1 MKKALIVR
9 FLIVI
14 AIVMSVCVVSATALL
29 SSTEQ
34 NVRKSDMLTSLGL
47 IKEIYEDEQEH
58 DYELANRLSSLIG
71 NARVSFI
78 NSSGEVFVD
87 TYIDGEPGDDH
98 SDREE
103 VREALRSGSGVS
115 VRYSETLGKNQ
126 IYAAMKVKNGDVI
139 RISYNINSY
148 LDFASMFI
156 APMLIAAALGIVAGI
171 IAVSSVARQIM
182 KPIDSVSVAMGNMKA
197 IDGSDADSYEE
208 IPVHKYPELDEFV
221 TMFNFMR
228 KNIRE
233 NMKTLENEREKER
246 FILDS
251 LQDGVILYDNDL
263 SVISI
268 NRAGLKLLGGS
279 DEQHSVSVPE
289 LVRKPELISGAETA
303 VAEDKTVS
311 LEATV
316 DGRILMVQIF
326 PVSKSGIDAMHGGLM
341 VVRDITEKRMSEQL
355 KADFFANAGHELKTP
370 LTAISGFAE
379 LLENGL
385 VPKDKKDYYIGK
397 ILTESKRMST
407 IISDIL
413 EISSLENKTVIEEVA
428 ECRLSEICTAVKECL
443 EPAAQAKNVTINI
456 SGEGFSV
463 RAAYKHIY
471 ELVENI
477 VSNAVKYNKEGGKVD
492 ITLRNVGEI
501 GCIYVQDNGIGIPKD
516 SLGRVFERFYRVD
529 KGRSTKEG
537 STGLGLSIVKHIVN
551 CYGGT
556 VTLDSELGK
565 GTLVCVR
572 LPIARLEDEKKNK

>member
-47 IKEIYEDEQEH
+47 IREIYEDEPNH
-58 DYELANRLSSLIG
+58 DYDLANRLSSLIG
-71 NARVSFI
+71 DARVSFI
-78 NSSGEVFVD
+78 NKDGTVFVD
-87 TYIDGEPGDDH
+87 TYIDGEPDDNH
-98 SDREE
+98 SNREE
-103 VREALRSGSGVS
+103 IKQAELTGSGVA
-115 VRYSETLGKNQ
+115 VRYSKTLGKNQ
-126 IYAAMKVKNGDVI
+126 IYAAMKVKDDDII

-148 LDFASMFI
+148 MDFASMFI
-156 APMLIAAALGIVAGI
+156 APMLIAAAIGIVAGL

-182 KPIDSVSVAMGNMKA
+182 KPINSISEAMSSMKYVGDDKVTA
-197 IDGSDADSYEE
+197 ELEE
-208 IPVHKYPELDEFV
+208 IPAHKYPELDEFV

-228 KNIRE
+228 KSIQD

-246 FILDS
+246 FILES

-268 NRAGLKLLGGS
+268 NRAGLKLLGAS
-279 DEQHSVSVPE
+279 DDSRISTVPE
-289 LVRKPELISGAETA
+289 LARKPEIIGGAEKA
-303 VAEDKTVS
+303 ANEDKTVNVES
-311 LEATV
+311 TV
-316 DGRILMVQIF
+316 DGRILLVQIF

-341 VVRDITEKRMSEQL
+341 VIRDVTDKRMSEQL

-397 ILTESKRMST
+397 ILTEAKRMST

-413 EISSLENKTVIEEVA
+413 EISSLENKTTAEEITD
-428 ECRLSEICTAVKECL
+428 CKLSEICTAVKECL
-443 EPAAQAKNVTINI
+443 EPTAAAKNVTIDL
-456 SGEGFSV
+456 SGDGFTV

-477 VSNAVKYNKEGGKVD
+477 VSNAVKYNKDGGRVE
-492 ITLRNVGEI
+492 ITLHNVGEI
-501 GCIYVQDNGIGIPKD
+501 GCIYVKDNGIGIPKE
-516 SLGRVFERFYRVD
+516 SLSRVFERFYRVD

-556 VTLDSELGK
+556 VTIDSELGN

-572 LPIARLEDEKKNK
+572 LPIAKNITE

>member
-47 IKEIYEDEQEH
+47 IREIYEDEPNH
-58 DYELANRLSSLIG
+58 DYDLAYRLSSLIG

-78 NSSGEVFVD
+78 NKEGTVFVD
-87 TYIDGEPGDDH
+87 TYIDGEPDDNH
-98 SDREE
+98 NDREE
-103 VREALRSGSGVS
+103 IKQAELTGSGVA
-115 VRYSETLGKNQ
+115 VRYSKTLGKNQ
-126 IYAAMKVKNGDVI
+126 IYAAMKVKDDDII

-148 LDFASMFI
+148 MDFASMFI
-156 APMLIAAALGIVAGI
+156 APMLIAAAIGIIAGI

-182 KPIDSVSVAMGNMKA
+182 KPINSVSAAMGKMKYVGDDNA
-197 IDGSDADSYEE
+197 NAELEE
-208 IPVHKYPELDEFV
+208 IPSHKYPELDEFV

-228 KNIRE
+228 KSIQD

-268 NRAGLKLLGGS
+268 NRAGLKLLGAS
-279 DEQHSVSVPE
+279 ENSMVSSIPE
-289 LVRKPELISGAETA
+289 LARKPEIISGAEKA
-303 VAEDKTVS
+303 ANEDKTVTIDS
-311 LEATV
+311 TV
-316 DGRILMVQIF
+316 DGRILLVQVF

-341 VVRDITEKRMSEQL
+341 VIRDVTDKRMSEQL

-397 ILTESKRMST
+397 ILTEAKRMST

-413 EISSLENKTVIEEVA
+413 EISSLENKTAAEEVTD
-428 ECRLSEICTAVKECL
+428 CKLSEICTAVKECL
-443 EPAAQAKNVTINI
+443 EPAASAKNVTIEL
-456 SGEGFSV
+456 SGDGFTV

-477 VSNAVKYNKEGGKVD
+477 VSNAVKYNKDGGKVE
-492 ITLRNVGEI
+492 ITLHNVGQI
-501 GCIYVQDNGIGIPKD
+501 GCIYVRDNGIGIPKE
-516 SLGRVFERFYRVD
+516 SLNRVFERFYRVD

-556 VTLDSELGK
+556 VTIDSELGK

-572 LPIARLEDEKKNK
+572 LPIAKNIEE

>member
-47 IKEIYEDEQEH
+47 IRVIYEDETDH
-58 DYELANRLSSLIG
+58 DYDLANRLSSLVG

-78 NSSGEVFVD
+78 NKDGTVFVD
-87 TYIDGEPGDDH
+87 TYIDGEPDDNH
-98 SDREE
+98 STREE
-103 VREALRSGSGVS
+103 IKQAELTGSGVA
-115 VRYSETLGKNQ
+115 VRYSKTLGKNQ
-126 IYAAMKVKNGDVI
+126 IYAAMKVKDDDII
-139 RISYNINSY
+139 RISYNINRY
-148 LDFASMFI
+148 MDFASMFI
-156 APMLIAAALGIVAGI
+156 APMLIAAAIGIIAGL

-182 KPIDSVSVAMGNMKA
+182 KPINSISKAMSGMKYVGDEKISA
-197 IDGSDADSYEE
+197 ELEE
-208 IPVHKYPELDEFV
+208 IPSHKYPELDEFV

-228 KNIRE
+228 KSIQD
-233 NMKTLENEREKER
+233 NMKTLEDEREKER
-246 FILDS
+246 FILES

-268 NRAGLKLLGGS
+268 NRAGLKLLGAS
-279 DEQHSVSVPE
+279 DESGASTVPE
-289 LVRKPELISGAETA
+289 LARKPEIISGAEKA
-303 VAEDKTVS
+303 ANEDRTVTIES
-311 LEATV
+311 TV
-316 DGRILMVQIF
+316 DGRILLVQVF

-341 VVRDITEKRMSEQL
+341 VIRDVTDKRMSEQL

-397 ILTESKRMST
+397 ILTEAKRMST

-413 EISSLENKTVIEEVA
+413 EISSLENKTTAEEVTD
-428 ECRLSEICTAVKECL
+428 CKLSEICTAVKECL
-443 EPAAQAKNVTINI
+443 EPAASARNVTIEL
-456 SGEGFSV
+456 SGDSFTV

-477 VSNAVKYNKEGGKVD
+477 VSNAIKYNKDGGRVE
-492 ITLRNVGEI
+492 ITLHDMGET
-501 GCIYVQDNGIGIPKD
+501 GCIYVRDNGIGIPKE
-516 SLGRVFERFYRVD
+516 SLNRVFERFYRVD

-572 LPIARLEDEKKNK
+572 LPVAKNISE

>member
-47 IKEIYEDEQEH
+47 IREIYEDETDH
-58 DYELANRLSSLIG
+58 DYDLANRLSSLIG

-78 NSSGEVFVD
+78 NKEGTVFVD
-87 TYIDGEPGDDH
+87 TYIDGEPDDNH
-98 SDREE
+98 NNREE
-103 VREALRSGSGVS
+103 IKQAELTGSGVA
-115 VRYSETLGKNQ
+115 VRYSKTLGKNQ
-126 IYAAMKVKNGDVI
+126 IYAAMKVKDDDII

-148 LDFASMFI
+148 MDFASMFI
-156 APMLIAAALGIVAGI
+156 APMLIAAAIGIIAGL

-182 KPIDSVSVAMGNMKA
+182 KPINSISKAMSSMKYVGDDKVTA
-197 IDGSDADSYEE
+197 ELEE
-208 IPVHKYPELDEFV
+208 IPSHKYPELDEFV

-228 KNIRE
+228 KSIQD

-246 FILDS
+246 FILES

-268 NRAGLKLLGGS
+268 NRAGLKLLGASEESGALT
-279 DEQHSVSVPE
+279 VPE
-289 LVRKPELISGAETA
+289 LARKPEIISGAEKA
-303 VAEDKTVS
+303 ANEDRTVTVES
-311 LEATV
+311 TV
-316 DGRILMVQIF
+316 DGRILLVQVF

-341 VVRDITEKRMSEQL
+341 VIRDVTDKRMSEQL

-397 ILTESKRMST
+397 ILTEAKRMST

-413 EISSLENKTVIEEVA
+413 EISSLENKTTAEEVTD
-428 ECRLSEICTAVKECL
+428 CKLFEICSAVKECL
-443 EPAAQAKNVTINI
+443 EPAASARNVTIEL
-456 SGEGFSV
+456 SGDGFTV

-477 VSNAVKYNKEGGKVD
+477 VSNAIKYNKDGGRVE
-492 ITLRNVGEI
+492 ITLHDVGEI
-501 GCIYVQDNGIGIPKD
+501 GCIYVRDNGIGIPKE
-516 SLGRVFERFYRVD
+516 SLNRVFERFYRVD

-572 LPIARLEDEKKNK
+572 LPIAKNISE

>member
-47 IKEIYEDEQEH
+47 IREIYEDEPNH
-58 DYELANRLSSLIG
+58 DYDLANRLSSLIG
-71 NARVSFI
+71 DARVSFI
-78 NSSGEVFVD
+78 NKDGTVFVD
-87 TYIDGEPGDDH
+87 TYIDGEPDDNH
-98 SDREE
+98 NNREE
-103 VREALRSGSGVS
+103 IKQAELTGSGVA
-115 VRYSETLGKNQ
+115 VRYSKTLGKNQ
-126 IYAAMKVKNGDVI
+126 IYAAMKVKDDDII

-148 LDFASMFI
+148 MDFASMFI
-156 APMLIAAALGIVAGI
+156 APMLIAAAIGIVAGL

-182 KPIDSVSVAMGNMKA
+182 KPINSISEAMSSMKYVGDDKVTA
-197 IDGSDADSYEE
+197 ELEE
-208 IPVHKYPELDEFV
+208 IPAHKYPELDEFV

-228 KNIRE
+228 KSIQD

-246 FILDS
+246 FILES

-268 NRAGLKLLGGS
+268 NRAGLKLLGAS
-279 DEQHSVSVPE
+279 DDSRISTVPE
-289 LVRKPELISGAETA
+289 LARKPEIIGGAEKA
-303 VAEDKTVS
+303 ANEDKTVNVES
-311 LEATV
+311 TV
-316 DGRILMVQIF
+316 DGRILLVQIF

-341 VVRDITEKRMSEQL
+341 VIRDVTDKRMSEQL

-397 ILTESKRMST
+397 ILTEAKRMST

-413 EISSLENKTVIEEVA
+413 EISSLENKTTAEEITD
-428 ECRLSEICTAVKECL
+428 CKLFEICTAVKECL
-443 EPAAQAKNVTINI
+443 EPTAAAKNVTIDL
-456 SGEGFSV
+456 SGDGFTV
-463 RAAYKHIY
+463 HAAYKHIY

-477 VSNAVKYNKEGGKVD
+477 VSNAVKYNKDGGRVE
-492 ITLRNVGEI
+492 ITLHNVGEI
-501 GCIYVQDNGIGIPKD
+501 GCIYVKDNGIGIPKE
-516 SLGRVFERFYRVD
+516 SLSRVFERFYRVD

-556 VTLDSELGK
+556 VTIDSELGN

-572 LPIARLEDEKKNK
+572 LPIAKNITE

>member
-58 DYELANRLSSLIG
+58 DYELAGRLSSLIG

-87 TYIDGEPGDDH
+87 TYIDGEPDDDH

-126 IYAAMKVKNGDVI
+126 IYAAMKVNNGDVI
-139 RISYNINSY
+139 RISYNINGY

-156 APMLIAAALGIVAGI
+156 APMMIAAALGIVAGI

-182 KPIDSVSVAMGNMKA
+182 KPIDSVSAAMGNMKD
-197 IDGSDADSYEE
+197 IDGSYADSYEE

-251 LQDGVILYDNDL
+251 LQDGVILYYNDL
-263 SVISI
+263 SVVSI

-279 DEQHSVSVPE
+279 YEHLSVSVPE

-303 VAEDKTVS
+303 VAEDKIVS

-316 DGRILMVQIF
+316 EGRILMVQIF

-341 VVRDITEKRMSEQL
+341 VVSDITEKRMSEQL
-355 KADFFANAGHELKTP
+355 KSDFFANAGHELKTP

-397 ILTESKRMST
+397 ILTEAKRMST

-413 EISSLENKTVIEEVA
+413 EISSLENKTVIEEVT

-443 EPAAQAKNVTINI
+443 EPSAQAKNVTVNI

-477 VSNAVKYNKEGGKVD
+477 VSNAVKYNKDGGKVD

-516 SLGRVFERFYRVD
+516 SLSRVFERFYRVD

-572 LPIARLEDEKKNK
+572 LPIARLEDE

>member
-47 IKEIYEDEQEH
+47 IREIYEDEPNH
-58 DYELANRLSSLIG
+58 DYDLANRLSSLIG
-71 NARVSFI
+71 DARVSFI
-78 NSSGEVFVD
+78 NKDGTVFVD
-87 TYIDGEPGDDH
+87 TYIDGEPDDNH
-98 SDREE
+98 SNREE
-103 VREALRSGSGVS
+103 IKQAELTGSGVA
-115 VRYSETLGKNQ
+115 VRYSKTLGKNQ
-126 IYAAMKVKNGDVI
+126 IYAAMKVKDDDII

-148 LDFASMFI
+148 MDFASMFI
-156 APMLIAAALGIVAGI
+156 APMLIAAAIGIVAGL

-182 KPIDSVSVAMGNMKA
+182 KPINSISEAMSSMKYVGDDKVTA
-197 IDGSDADSYEE
+197 ELEE
-208 IPVHKYPELDEFV
+208 IPAHKYPELDEFV

-228 KNIRE
+228 KSIQD

-246 FILDS
+246 FILES

-268 NRAGLKLLGGS
+268 NRAGLKLLGAS
-279 DEQHSVSVPE
+279 DDSRISTVPE
-289 LVRKPELISGAETA
+289 LARKPEIIGGAEKA
-303 VAEDKTVS
+303 ANEDKTVNVES
-311 LEATV
+311 TV
-316 DGRILMVQIF
+316 DGRILLVQIF

-341 VVRDITEKRMSEQL
+341 VIRDVTDKRMSEQL

-397 ILTESKRMST
+397 ILTEAKRMST

-413 EISSLENKTVIEEVA
+413 EISSLENKTTAEEITD
-428 ECRLSEICTAVKECL
+428 CKLSEICTAVKECL
-443 EPAAQAKNVTINI
+443 EPTAAAKNVTIDL
-456 SGEGFSV
+456 SGDGFTV

-477 VSNAVKYNKEGGKVD
+477 VSNAVKYNKDGGRVE
-492 ITLRNVGEI
+492 ITLHNVGEI
-501 GCIYVQDNGIGIPKD
+501 GCIYVKDNGIGIPKE
-516 SLGRVFERFYRVD
+516 SLSRVFERFYRVD

-556 VTLDSELGK
+556 VTIDSELGK

-572 LPIARLEDEKKNK
+572 LPIAKNITE

>member
-47 IKEIYEDEQEH
+47 IREIYEDEPNH
-58 DYELANRLSSLIG
+58 DYDLANRLSSLIG

-78 NSSGEVFVD
+78 NKEGTVFVD
-87 TYIDGEPGDDH
+87 TYIDGEPDDDH
-98 SDREE
+98 SNREE
-103 VREALRSGSGVS
+103 IKQAELTGSGVA
-115 VRYSETLGKNQ
+115 VRYSKTLGKNQ
-126 IYAAMKVKNGDVI
+126 IYAAMKVKDDDII

-148 LDFASMFI
+148 MDFASMFI
-156 APMLIAAALGIVAGI
+156 APMLIAAAIGIVAGL

-182 KPIDSVSVAMGNMKA
+182 KPINSISEAMSSMKYVGDDKVTA
-197 IDGSDADSYEE
+197 ELEE
-208 IPVHKYPELDEFV
+208 IPAHKYPELDEFV
-221 TMFNFMR
+221 TMFNYMR
-228 KNIRE
+228 KSIQD

-246 FILDS
+246 FILES

-268 NRAGLKLLGGS
+268 NRAGLKLLGAS
-279 DEQHSVSVPE
+279 DDSRISTIPE
-289 LVRKPELISGAETA
+289 LARKPEIISGAEKA
-303 VAEDKTVS
+303 ANEDKTVTIDS
-311 LEATV
+311 TV
-316 DGRILMVQIF
+316 DGRILLVQVF

-341 VVRDITEKRMSEQL
+341 VIRDVTDKRMSEQL

-397 ILTESKRMST
+397 ILTEAKRMST

-413 EISSLENKTVIEEVA
+413 EISSLENKTTAEEVTD
-428 ECRLSEICTAVKECL
+428 CKLSEICTAVKECL
-443 EPAAQAKNVTINI
+443 EPSAAAKNVAIEI
-456 SGEGFSV
+456 SGDGFTV

-477 VSNAVKYNKEGGKVD
+477 VSNAIKYNKDGGKVE
-492 ITLRNVGEI
+492 ITLHDVGEI
-501 GCIYVQDNGIGIPKD
+501 GCIYVKDNGIGIPKE
-516 SLGRVFERFYRVD
+516 SLNRVFERFYRVD

-556 VTLDSELGK
+556 VTIDSELGK

-572 LPIARLEDEKKNK
+572 LPIAKEIEE

>member
-47 IKEIYEDEQEH
+47 IREIYEDEPNH
-58 DYELANRLSSLIG
+58 DYDLANRLSSLIG

-78 NSSGEVFVD
+78 NKEGTVFVD
-87 TYIDGEPGDDH
+87 TYIDGEPDDNH
-98 SDREE
+98 NNREE
-103 VREALRSGSGVS
+103 IKQAELTGSGVA
-115 VRYSETLGKNQ
+115 VRYSKTLGKNQ
-126 IYAAMKVKNGDVI
+126 IYAAMKVKDDDII

-148 LDFASMFI
+148 MDFASMFI
-156 APMLIAAALGIVAGI
+156 APMLIAAAIGIIAGL

-182 KPIDSVSVAMGNMKA
+182 KPINSISEAMSSMKYVGDDKVTA
-197 IDGSDADSYEE
+197 ELEE
-208 IPVHKYPELDEFV
+208 IPAHKYPELDEFV

-228 KNIRE
+228 KSIQD

-246 FILDS
+246 FILES
-251 LQDGVILYDNDL
+251 LQDGVILYGNDL

-268 NRAGLKLLGGS
+268 NRAGLKLLGAS
-279 DEQHSVSVPE
+279 ADSRISTIPE
-289 LVRKPELISGAETA
+289 LARKPEIISGAEKA
-303 VAEDKTVS
+303 ANEDKTVTIDS
-311 LEATV
+311 TV
-316 DGRILMVQIF
+316 DGRILLVQVF

-341 VVRDITEKRMSEQL
+341 VIRDVTDKRMSEQL

-397 ILTESKRMST
+397 ILTEAKRMST

-413 EISSLENKTVIEEVA
+413 EISSLENKTAAEEVTD
-428 ECRLSEICTAVKECL
+428 CKLLEICTAVKECL
-443 EPAAQAKNVTINI
+443 EPTAAAKNVTIDL
-456 SGEGFSV
+456 SGDGFTV

-477 VSNAVKYNKEGGKVD
+477 VSNAIKYNKDGGKVE
-492 ITLRNVGEI
+492 ITLHDVGEI
-501 GCIYVQDNGIGIPKD
+501 GCIYVKDNGIGIPKE
-516 SLGRVFERFYRVD
+516 SLSRVFERFYRVD

-556 VTLDSELGK
+556 VTIDSELGK

-572 LPIARLEDEKKNK
+572 LPIAKNITE

>member
-9 FLIVI
+9 FLIVM

-34 NVRKSDMLTSLGL
+34 NVRKSDMLTSLG
-47 IKEIYEDEQEH
+47 IIREIYEDETNH
-58 DYELANRLSSLIG
+58 DYDLANRLSSLIG

-78 NSSGEVFVD
+78 NKEGTVFVD
-87 TYIDGEPGDDH
+87 TYIDGEPDDNH
-98 SDREE
+98 NNREE
-103 VREALRSGSGVS
+103 IKQAEQTGSGVA
-115 VRYSETLGKNQ
+115 VRYSKTLGKNQ
-126 IYAAMKVKNGDVI
+126 IYAAMKVKDDDII

-156 APMLIAAALGIVAGI
+156 APMLIAAAIGIIAGL

-182 KPIDSVSVAMGNMKA
+182 KPINSISEAMSSMKYVGNDKVTA
-197 IDGSDADSYEE
+197 ELEE
-208 IPVHKYPELDEFV
+208 IPSHKYPELDEFV

-228 KNIRE
+228 KSIRD

-246 FILDS
+246 FILES

-268 NRAGLKLLGGS
+268 NRAGLKLLGAS
-279 DEQHSVSVPE
+279 EDSRISTIPE
-289 LVRKPELISGAETA
+289 LARKPEIISGAEKA
-303 VAEDKTVS
+303 ANEDKTVTIDS
-311 LEATV
+311 TV
-316 DGRILMVQIF
+316 DGRILLVQVF

-341 VVRDITEKRMSEQL
+341 VIRDVTDKRMSEQL

-397 ILTESKRMST
+397 ILTEAKRMST

-413 EISSLENKTVIEEVA
+413 EISSLENKTTAEEVTD
-428 ECRLSEICTAVKECL
+428 CKLSEICTAVKECL
-443 EPAAQAKNVTINI
+443 EPTAAAKNVTIEL
-456 SGEGFSV
+456 SGDGFTV

-477 VSNAVKYNKEGGKVD
+477 VSNAVKYNKDGGKVE
-492 ITLRNVGEI
+492 ITLHDVGEI
-501 GCIYVQDNGIGIPKD
+501 GCIYVKDNGIGIPKE
-516 SLGRVFERFYRVD
+516 SLNRVFERFYRVD

-556 VTLDSELGK
+556 VTIDSELGK

-572 LPIARLEDEKKNK
+572 LPIAKNIAE

>member
-9 FLIVI
+9 FLIVM

-47 IKEIYEDEQEH
+47 IREIYEDETNH
-58 DYELANRLSSLIG
+58 DYDLANRLSSLIG

-78 NSSGEVFVD
+78 NKEGTVFVD
-87 TYIDGEPGDDH
+87 TYIDGEPDDNH
-98 SDREE
+98 NNREE
-103 VREALRSGSGVS
+103 IKQAEQTGSGVA
-115 VRYSETLGKNQ
+115 VRYSKTLGKNQ
-126 IYAAMKVKNGDVI
+126 IYAAMKVKDDDII

-148 LDFASMFI
+148 MDFASMFI
-156 APMLIAAALGIVAGI
+156 APMLIAAAIGIIAGL

-182 KPIDSVSVAMGNMKA
+182 KPINSISEAMSSMKYVGNDKVTA
-197 IDGSDADSYEE
+197 QLEE
-208 IPVHKYPELDEFV
+208 IPSHKYPELDEFV

-228 KNIRE
+228 KSIQD

-246 FILDS
+246 FILES

-268 NRAGLKLLGGS
+268 NRAGLKLLGAS
-279 DEQHSVSVPE
+279 DDSRISTIPE
-289 LVRKPELISGAETA
+289 LARKPEIISGAEKA
-303 VAEDKTVS
+303 ANEDKTVTIDS
-311 LEATV
+311 TV
-316 DGRILMVQIF
+316 DGRILLVQVF

-341 VVRDITEKRMSEQL
+341 VIRDVTDKRMSEQL

-397 ILTESKRMST
+397 ILTEAKRMST

-413 EISSLENKTVIEEVA
+413 EISSLENKTTAEEVTD
-428 ECRLSEICTAVKECL
+428 CKLSEICTAVKECL
-443 EPAAQAKNVTINI
+443 EPTAAAKNVTIEL
-456 SGEGFSV
+456 SGDGFTV

-477 VSNAVKYNKEGGKVD
+477 VSNAVKYNKDGGKVE
-492 ITLRNVGEI
+492 ITLHDVGEI
-501 GCIYVQDNGIGIPKD
+501 GCIYVKDNGIGIPKE
-516 SLGRVFERFYRVD
+516 SLNRVFERFYRVD

-556 VTLDSELGK
+556 VTIDSELGK

-572 LPIARLEDEKKNK
+572 LPIAKNIAE

>member
-47 IKEIYEDEQEH
+47 IRVIYEDEADH
-58 DYELANRLSSLIG
+58 DYDLANRLSSLVG

-78 NSSGEVFVD
+78 NKDGTVFVD
-87 TYIDGEPGDDH
+87 TYIDGEPDDDH
-98 SDREE
+98 STREE
-103 VREALRSGSGVS
+103 IKQAELTGSGVA
-115 VRYSETLGKNQ
+115 VRYSKTLGKNQ
-126 IYAAMKVKNGDVI
+126 IYAAMKVKDDDII

-148 LDFASMFI
+148 MDFASMFI
-156 APMLIAAALGIVAGI
+156 APMLIAAAIGIIAGL

-182 KPIDSVSVAMGNMKA
+182 KPINSISKAMSGMKYVGDEKISA
-197 IDGSDADSYEE
+197 ELDE
-208 IPVHKYPELDEFV
+208 IPSHKYPELDEFV

-228 KNIRE
+228 KSIQD

-246 FILDS
+246 FILES

-268 NRAGLKLLGGS
+268 NRAGLKLLGAS
-279 DEQHSVSVPE
+279 DESGASTVPE
-289 LVRKPELISGAETA
+289 LARKPEIISGAEKA
-303 VAEDKTVS
+303 ANEDRTVTIES
-311 LEATV
+311 TV
-316 DGRILMVQIF
+316 DGRILLVQVF

-341 VVRDITEKRMSEQL
+341 VIRDVTDKRMSEQL

-397 ILTESKRMST
+397 ILTEAKRMST

-413 EISSLENKTVIEEVA
+413 EISSLENKTTAEEVTD
-428 ECRLSEICTAVKECL
+428 CKLSEICSAVKECL
-443 EPAAQAKNVTINI
+443 EPAASARNVTIEL
-456 SGEGFSV
+456 SGDGFTV

-477 VSNAVKYNKEGGKVD
+477 VSNAIKYNKDGGRVE
-492 ITLRNVGEI
+492 ITLHDVGEI
-501 GCIYVQDNGIGIPKD
+501 GCIYVRDNGIGIPKE
-516 SLGRVFERFYRVD
+516 SLNRVFERFYRVD

-572 LPIARLEDEKKNK
+572 LPIVKDIME

>member
-47 IKEIYEDEQEH
+47 IREIYEDEPNH
-58 DYELANRLSSLIG
+58 DYDLANRLSSLIG

-78 NSSGEVFVD
+78 NKEGTVFVD
-87 TYIDGEPGDDH
+87 TYIDGEPDDNH
-98 SDREE
+98 NNREE
-103 VREALRSGSGVS
+103 IKQAELTGSGVA
-115 VRYSETLGKNQ
+115 VRYSKTLGKNQ
-126 IYAAMKVKNGDVI
+126 IYAAMKVKDDDII

-148 LDFASMFI
+148 MDFASMFI
-156 APMLIAAALGIVAGI
+156 APMLIAAAIGIITGL

-182 KPIDSVSVAMGNMKA
+182 KPINSISEAMSSMKYVGDDKVTA
-197 IDGSDADSYEE
+197 ELEE
-208 IPVHKYPELDEFV
+208 IPTHKYPELDEFV

-228 KNIRE
+228 KSIQD

-246 FILDS
+246 FILES
-251 LQDGVILYDNDL
+251 LQDGVILYGNDL

-268 NRAGLKLLGGS
+268 NRAGLKLLGAS
-279 DEQHSVSVPE
+279 ADSRISTIPE
-289 LVRKPELISGAETA
+289 LARKPEIISGAEKA
-303 VAEDKTVS
+303 ANEDKTVTIDS
-311 LEATV
+311 TV
-316 DGRILMVQIF
+316 DGRILLVQVF

-341 VVRDITEKRMSEQL
+341 VIRDVTDKRMSEQL

-397 ILTESKRMST
+397 ILTEAKRMST

-413 EISSLENKTVIEEVA
+413 EISSLENKTAAEEVTD
-428 ECRLSEICTAVKECL
+428 CKLLEICTALKECL
-443 EPAAQAKNVTINI
+443 EPTAAAKNVTIDL
-456 SGEGFSV
+456 SGDGFTV

-477 VSNAVKYNKEGGKVD
+477 VSNAIKYNKDGGKVE
-492 ITLRNVGEI
+492 ITLHDVGEI
-501 GCIYVQDNGIGIPKD
+501 GCIYVKDNGIGIPKE
-516 SLGRVFERFYRVD
+516 SLSRVFERFYRVD

-556 VTLDSELGK
+556 VTIDSELGK

-572 LPIARLEDEKKNK
+572 LPIAKNIAE

>member
-9 FLIVI
+9 FLIVM

-47 IKEIYEDEQEH
+47 IREIYEDEPNH
-58 DYELANRLSSLIG
+58 DYDLANRLSSLIG

-78 NSSGEVFVD
+78 NKEGTVFVD
-87 TYIDGEPGDDH
+87 TYIDGEPDDNH
-98 SDREE
+98 NNREE
-103 VREALRSGSGVS
+103 IKQAEQTGSGVA
-115 VRYSETLGKNQ
+115 VRYSKTLGKNQ
-126 IYAAMKVKNGDVI
+126 IYAAMKVKDDDII

-156 APMLIAAALGIVAGI
+156 APMLIAAAIGIIAGL

-182 KPIDSVSVAMGNMKA
+182 KPINSISEAMSSMKYVGNDKVTA
-197 IDGSDADSYEE
+197 ELEE
-208 IPVHKYPELDEFV
+208 IPSHKYPELDEFV

-228 KNIRE
+228 KSIQD

-246 FILDS
+246 FILES

-268 NRAGLKLLGGS
+268 NRAGLKLLGAS
-279 DEQHSVSVPE
+279 EDSRISTIPE
-289 LVRKPELISGAETA
+289 LARKPEIISGAEKA
-303 VAEDKTVS
+303 ANEDKTVTIDS
-311 LEATV
+311 TV
-316 DGRILMVQIF
+316 DGRILLVQVF

-341 VVRDITEKRMSEQL
+341 VIRDVTDKRMSEQL

-397 ILTESKRMST
+397 ILTEAKRMST

-413 EISSLENKTVIEEVA
+413 EISSLENKTTAEEVTD
-428 ECRLSEICTAVKECL
+428 CKLSEICTAVKECL
-443 EPAAQAKNVTINI
+443 EPTAAAKSVTIEL
-456 SGEGFSV
+456 SGDGFTV

-477 VSNAVKYNKEGGKVD
+477 VSNAVKYNKEGGKVE
-492 ITLRNVGEI
+492 ITLHDVGEI
-501 GCIYVQDNGIGIPKD
+501 GCIYVKDNGIGIPKE
-516 SLGRVFERFYRVD
+516 SLNRVFERFYRVD

-556 VTLDSELGK
+556 VTIDSELGK

-572 LPIARLEDEKKNK
+572 LPIVKGIEE

>member
-47 IKEIYEDEQEH
+47 IRVIYEDEADH
-58 DYELANRLSSLIG
+58 DYDLANRLSSLVG

-78 NSSGEVFVD
+78 NKDGTVFVD
-87 TYIDGEPGDDH
+87 TYIDGEPDDNH
-98 SDREE
+98 STREE
-103 VREALRSGSGVS
+103 IKQAELTGSGVA
-115 VRYSETLGKNQ
+115 VRYSKTLGKNQ
-126 IYAAMKVKNGDVI
+126 IYAAMKVKDDDII

-148 LDFASMFI
+148 MDFASMFI
-156 APMLIAAALGIVAGI
+156 APMLIAAAIGIIAGL

-182 KPIDSVSVAMGNMKA
+182 KPINSISKAMSGMKYVGDEKISA
-197 IDGSDADSYEE
+197 ELEE
-208 IPVHKYPELDEFV
+208 IPSHKYPELDEFV

-228 KNIRE
+228 KSIQD
-233 NMKTLENEREKER
+233 NMKTLEDEREKER
-246 FILDS
+246 FILES

-268 NRAGLKLLGGS
+268 NRAGLKLLGAS
-279 DEQHSVSVPE
+279 DESGASTVPE
-289 LVRKPELISGAETA
+289 LARKPEIISGAEKA
-303 VAEDKTVS
+303 ANEDRTVTIES
-311 LEATV
+311 TV
-316 DGRILMVQIF
+316 DGRILLVQVF

-341 VVRDITEKRMSEQL
+341 VIRDVTDKRMSEQL

-397 ILTESKRMST
+397 ILTEAKRMST

-413 EISSLENKTVIEEVA
+413 EIS
-428 ECRLSEICTAVKECL
+428 TAVKECL
-443 EPAAQAKNVTINI
+443 EPAASARNVTIEL
-456 SGEGFSV
+456 SGDSFTV

-477 VSNAVKYNKEGGKVD
+477 VSNAIKYNKDGGRVE
-492 ITLRNVGEI
+492 ITLHDVGEI
-501 GCIYVQDNGIGIPKD
+501 GCIYVRDNGIGIPKE
-516 SLGRVFERFYRVD
+516 SLNRVFERFYRVD

-572 LPIARLEDEKKNK
+572 LPVAKNISE

>member
-47 IKEIYEDEQEH
+47 IREIYEDEPNH
-58 DYELANRLSSLIG
+58 DYDLAYRLSSLIG

-78 NSSGEVFVD
+78 NKDGTVFVD
-87 TYIDGEPGDDH
+87 TYIDGEPDDNH
-98 SDREE
+98 NDREE
-103 VREALRSGSGVS
+103 IRQAELTGSGVS
-115 VRYSETLGKNQ
+115 VRYSRTLGKNQ
-126 IYAAMKVKNGDVI
+126 IYAAMKVKDDDII

-148 LDFASMFI
+148 MDFASMFI
-156 APMLIAAALGIVAGI
+156 APMLIAAAIGIVAGL

-182 KPIDSVSVAMGNMKA
+182 KPINSISAAMGKMKYV
-197 IDGSDADSYEE
+197 GNDSAASELEE
-208 IPVHKYPELDEFV
+208 IPSHKYPELDEFV

-228 KNIRE
+228 KSIQD

-268 NRAGLKLLGGS
+268 NRAGLKLLGAPEGGMIS
-279 DEQHSVSVPE
+279 TIPE
-289 LVRKPELISGAETA
+289 LARKPEIISGAEKA
-303 VAEDKTVS
+303 ANEDKTVTIDS
-311 LEATV
+311 TV
-316 DGRILMVQIF
+316 DGRILLVQVF

-341 VVRDITEKRMSEQL
+341 VIRDVTDKRMSEQL

-397 ILTESKRMST
+397 ILTEAKRMST

-413 EISSLENKTVIEEVA
+413 EISSLENKTTAEEVTD
-428 ECRLSEICTAVKECL
+428 CKLSEICTAVKECL
-443 EPAAQAKNVTINI
+443 EPAASAKNVTIDL
-456 SGEGFSV
+456 SGDGFTV

-477 VSNAVKYNKEGGKVD
+477 VSNAVKYNKDGGRVE
-492 ITLRNVGEI
+492 ITLHNVGQI
-501 GCIYVQDNGIGIPKD
+501 GCIYVKDNGIGIPKE
-516 SLGRVFERFYRVD
+516 SLSRVFERFYRVD

-556 VTLDSELGK
+556 VTIDSELDK

-572 LPIARLEDEKKNK
+572 LPIAKNMEE

>member
-47 IKEIYEDEQEH
+47 IREIYEDETDH
-58 DYELANRLSSLIG
+58 DYDLANRLSSLIG

-78 NSSGEVFVD
+78 NKEGTVFVD
-87 TYIDGEPGDDH
+87 TYIDGEPDDNH
-98 SDREE
+98 NNREE
-103 VREALRSGSGVS
+103 IKQAELTGSGVA
-115 VRYSETLGKNQ
+115 VRYSKTLGKNQ
-126 IYAAMKVKNGDVI
+126 IYAAMKVKDDDII

-148 LDFASMFI
+148 MDFASMFI
-156 APMLIAAALGIVAGI
+156 APMLIAAAIGIIAGL

-182 KPIDSVSVAMGNMKA
+182 KPINSISKAMSSMKYVGDDKVTA
-197 IDGSDADSYEE
+197 ELEE
-208 IPVHKYPELDEFV
+208 IPSHKYPELDEFV

-228 KNIRE
+228 KSIQD

-246 FILDS
+246 FILES

-268 NRAGLKLLGGS
+268 NRAGLKLLGASEESGALT
-279 DEQHSVSVPE
+279 VPE
-289 LVRKPELISGAETA
+289 LARKPEIISGAEKA
-303 VAEDKTVS
+303 ANEDRTVTVES
-311 LEATV
+311 TV
-316 DGRILMVQIF
+316 DGRILLVQVF

-341 VVRDITEKRMSEQL
+341 VIRDVTDKRMSEQL

-397 ILTESKRMST
+397 ILTEAKRMST

-413 EISSLENKTVIEEVA
+413 EISSLENKTTAEEVTD
-428 ECRLSEICTAVKECL
+428 CKLFEICSAVKECL
-443 EPAAQAKNVTINI
+443 EPAASARNVTIEL
-456 SGEGFSV
+456 SGDGFTV

-477 VSNAVKYNKEGGKVD
+477 VSNAIKYNKDGGRVE
-492 ITLRNVGEI
+492 ITLHDVGEI
-501 GCIYVQDNGIGIPKD
+501 GCIYVRDNGIGIPKE
-516 SLGRVFERFYRVD
+516 SLNRVFERFYRVD

-556 VTLDSELGK
+556 VTLDSELGN

-572 LPIARLEDEKKNK
+572 LPIAKNISE

>member
-47 IKEIYEDEQEH
+47 IREIYEDEPNH
-58 DYELANRLSSLIG
+58 DYDLANRLSSLIG

-78 NSSGEVFVD
+78 NKEGTVFVD
-87 TYIDGEPGDDH
+87 TYIDGEPDDNH
-98 SDREE
+98 NNREE
-103 VREALRSGSGVS
+103 IKQAELTGSGVA
-115 VRYSETLGKNQ
+115 VRYSKTLGKNQ
-126 IYAAMKVKNGDVI
+126 IYAAMKVKDDDII

-148 LDFASMFI
+148 MDFASMFI
-156 APMLIAAALGIVAGI
+156 APMLIAAAIGIITGL

-182 KPIDSVSVAMGNMKA
+182 KPINSISEAMSSMKYVGDDKVTA
-197 IDGSDADSYEE
+197 ELEE
-208 IPVHKYPELDEFV
+208 IPAHKYPELDEFV

-228 KNIRE
+228 KSIQD

-246 FILDS
+246 FILES
-251 LQDGVILYDNDL
+251 LQDGVILYGNDL

-268 NRAGLKLLGGS
+268 NRAGLKLLGAS
-279 DEQHSVSVPE
+279 ADSRISTIPE
-289 LVRKPELISGAETA
+289 LARKPEIISGAEKA
-303 VAEDKTVS
+303 ANEDKAVTIDS
-311 LEATV
+311 TV
-316 DGRILMVQIF
+316 DGRILLVQVF

-341 VVRDITEKRMSEQL
+341 VIRDVTDKRMSEQL

-397 ILTESKRMST
+397 ILTEAKRMST

-413 EISSLENKTVIEEVA
+413 EISSLENKTAAEEVTD
-428 ECRLSEICTAVKECL
+428 CKLLEICTAVKECL
-443 EPAAQAKNVTINI
+443 EPTAAAKNVTIDL
-456 SGEGFSV
+456 SGDGFTV

-477 VSNAVKYNKEGGKVD
+477 VSNAIKYNKDGGKVE
-492 ITLRNVGEI
+492 ITLHDVGEI
-501 GCIYVQDNGIGIPKD
+501 GCIYVKDNGIGIPKE
-516 SLGRVFERFYRVD
+516 SLSRVFERFYRVD

-556 VTLDSELGK
+556 VTIDSELGK

-572 LPIARLEDEKKNK
+572 LPIAKNITE

>member
-208 IPVHKYPELDEFV
+208 IPVHKSPELDEFV

-311 LEATV
+311 LEASV

-413 EISSLENKTVIEEVA
+413 EISSLENKTVIEEVT

-572 LPIARLEDEKKNK
+572 LPIARLEDE

>member
-47 IKEIYEDEQEH
+47 IREIYEDEPNH
-58 DYELANRLSSLIG
+58 DYDLANRLSSLIG
-71 NARVSFI
+71 DARVSFI
-78 NSSGEVFVD
+78 NKDGTVFVD
-87 TYIDGEPGDDH
+87 TYIDGEPDDNH
-98 SDREE
+98 SNREE
-103 VREALRSGSGVS
+103 IKQAELTGSGVA
-115 VRYSETLGKNQ
+115 VRYSKTLGKNQ
-126 IYAAMKVKNGDVI
+126 IYAAMKVKDDDII

-148 LDFASMFI
+148 MDFASMFI
-156 APMLIAAALGIVAGI
+156 APMLIAAAIGIVAGL

-182 KPIDSVSVAMGNMKA
+182 KPINSISEAMSSMKYVGDDKVTA
-197 IDGSDADSYEE
+197 ELEE
-208 IPVHKYPELDEFV
+208 IPAHKYPELDEFV

-228 KNIRE
+228 KSIQD

-246 FILDS
+246 FILES

-268 NRAGLKLLGGS
+268 NRAGLKLLGAS
-279 DEQHSVSVPE
+279 DDSRISTVPE
-289 LVRKPELISGAETA
+289 LARKPEIIGGAEKA
-303 VAEDKTVS
+303 ANEDKTVNVES
-311 LEATV
+311 TV
-316 DGRILMVQIF
+316 DGRILLVQIF

-341 VVRDITEKRMSEQL
+341 VIRDVTDKRMSEQL

-397 ILTESKRMST
+397 ILTEAKRMST

-413 EISSLENKTVIEEVA
+413 EISSLENKTTAEEITD
-428 ECRLSEICTAVKECL
+428 CKLSEICTAVKECL
-443 EPAAQAKNVTINI
+443 EPTAAAKNVTIDL
-456 SGEGFSV
+456 SGDGFTV
-463 RAAYKHIY
+463 HAAYKHIY

-477 VSNAVKYNKEGGKVD
+477 VSNAVKYNKDGGRVE
-492 ITLRNVGEI
+492 ITLHNVGEI
-501 GCIYVQDNGIGIPKD
+501 GCIYVKDNGIGIPKE
-516 SLGRVFERFYRVD
+516 SLSRVFERFYRVD

-556 VTLDSELGK
+556 VTIDSELGN

-572 LPIARLEDEKKNK
+572 LPIAKNITE

>member
-126 IYAAMKVKNGDVI
+126 IYAAMKVKNGDII

-156 APMLIAAALGIVAGI
+156 APMLIAAALGIAAGI

-182 KPIDSVSVAMGNMKA
+182 KPIDSVSDAMGNMKA

-279 DEQHSVSVPE
+279 EEHHSVSVPE

-311 LEATV
+311 LEASV

-413 EISSLENKTVIEEVA
+413 EISSLENKTVIEEVT

-572 LPIARLEDEKKNK
+572 LPIARLEDE

>member
-9 FLIVI
+9 FLIVM

-47 IKEIYEDEQEH
+47 IREIYEDEPNH
-58 DYELANRLSSLIG
+58 DYDLANRLSSLIG

-78 NSSGEVFVD
+78 NKEGTVFVD
-87 TYIDGEPGDDH
+87 TYIDGEPDDNH
-98 SDREE
+98 NNREE
-103 VREALRSGSGVS
+103 IKQAEQTGSGVA
-115 VRYSETLGKNQ
+115 VRYSKTLGKNQ
-126 IYAAMKVKNGDVI
+126 IYAAMKVKDDDII

-156 APMLIAAALGIVAGI
+156 APMLIAAAIGIIAGL

-182 KPIDSVSVAMGNMKA
+182 KPINSISEAMSSMKYVGNDKVTA
-197 IDGSDADSYEE
+197 ELEE
-208 IPVHKYPELDEFV
+208 IPSHKYPELDEFV

-228 KNIRE
+228 KSIQD

-246 FILDS
+246 FILES

-268 NRAGLKLLGGS
+268 NRAGLKLLGAS
-279 DEQHSVSVPE
+279 EDSRISTIPE
-289 LVRKPELISGAETA
+289 LARKPEIISGAEKA
-303 VAEDKTVS
+303 ANEDKTVTIDS
-311 LEATV
+311 TV
-316 DGRILMVQIF
+316 DGRILLVQVF

-341 VVRDITEKRMSEQL
+341 VIRDVTDKRMSEQL

-397 ILTESKRMST
+397 ILTEAKRMST

-413 EISSLENKTVIEEVA
+413 EISSLENKTTAEEVTD
-428 ECRLSEICTAVKECL
+428 CKLSEICMAVKECL
-443 EPAAQAKNVTINI
+443 EPTAAAKNVTIEL
-456 SGEGFSV
+456 SGDGFTV

-477 VSNAVKYNKEGGKVD
+477 VSNAVKYNKDGGKVE
-492 ITLRNVGEI
+492 ITLHDVGEI
-501 GCIYVQDNGIGIPKD
+501 GCIYVKDNGIGIPKE
-516 SLGRVFERFYRVD
+516 SLNRVFERFYRVD

-556 VTLDSELGK
+556 VTIDSELGK

-572 LPIARLEDEKKNK
+572 LPIAKGIEE

>member
-9 FLIVI
+9 FLIVM

-47 IKEIYEDEQEH
+47 IREIYEDETNH
-58 DYELANRLSSLIG
+58 DYDLANRLSSLIG

-78 NSSGEVFVD
+78 NKEGTVFVD
-87 TYIDGEPGDDH
+87 TYIDGEPDDNH
-98 SDREE
+98 NNREE
-103 VREALRSGSGVS
+103 IKQAEQTGSGVA
-115 VRYSETLGKNQ
+115 VRYSKTLGKNQ
-126 IYAAMKVKNGDVI
+126 IYAAMKVKDDDII

-156 APMLIAAALGIVAGI
+156 APMLIAAAIGIIAGL

-182 KPIDSVSVAMGNMKA
+182 KPINSISEAMSSMKYVGNDKVTA
-197 IDGSDADSYEE
+197 ELEE
-208 IPVHKYPELDEFV
+208 IPSHKYPELDEFV

-228 KNIRE
+228 KSIRD

-246 FILDS
+246 FILES

-268 NRAGLKLLGGS
+268 NRAGLKLLGAS
-279 DEQHSVSVPE
+279 EDSRISTIPE
-289 LVRKPELISGAETA
+289 LARKPEIISGAEKA
-303 VAEDKTVS
+303 ANEDKTVTIDS
-311 LEATV
+311 TV
-316 DGRILMVQIF
+316 DGRILLVQVF

-341 VVRDITEKRMSEQL
+341 VIRDVTDKRMSEQL

-397 ILTESKRMST
+397 ILTEAKRMST

-413 EISSLENKTVIEEVA
+413 EISSLENKTTAEEVTD
-428 ECRLSEICTAVKECL
+428 CKLSEICTAVKECL
-443 EPAAQAKNVTINI
+443 EPTATAKNVTIEL
-456 SGEGFSV
+456 SGDGFTV

-477 VSNAVKYNKEGGKVD
+477 VSNAVKYNKDGGKVE
-492 ITLRNVGEI
+492 ITLHDVGEI
-501 GCIYVQDNGIGIPKD
+501 GCIYVKDNGIGIPKE
-516 SLGRVFERFYRVD
+516 SLNRVFERFYRVD

-556 VTLDSELGK
+556 VTIDSELGK

-572 LPIARLEDEKKNK
+572 LPIAKNIAE

>member
-9 FLIVI
+9 FLIVM

-47 IKEIYEDEQEH
+47 IREIYEDETNH
-58 DYELANRLSSLIG
+58 DYDLANRLSSLIG

-78 NSSGEVFVD
+78 NKEGTVFVD
-87 TYIDGEPGDDH
+87 TYIDGEPDDNH
-98 SDREE
+98 NNREE
-103 VREALRSGSGVS
+103 IKQAEQTGSGVA
-115 VRYSETLGKNQ
+115 VRYSKTLGKNQ
-126 IYAAMKVKNGDVI
+126 IYAAMKVKDDDII

-156 APMLIAAALGIVAGI
+156 APMLIAAAIGIIAGL

-182 KPIDSVSVAMGNMKA
+182 KPINSISEAMSSMKYVGNDKVTA
-197 IDGSDADSYEE
+197 ELEE
-208 IPVHKYPELDEFV
+208 IPSHKYPELDEFV

-228 KNIRE
+228 KSIRD

-246 FILDS
+246 FILES

-268 NRAGLKLLGGS
+268 NRAGLKLLGAS
-279 DEQHSVSVPE
+279 EDSRISTIPE
-289 LVRKPELISGAETA
+289 LARKPEIISGAEKA
-303 VAEDKTVS
+303 ANEDKTVTIDS
-311 LEATV
+311 TV
-316 DGRILMVQIF
+316 DGRILLVQVF

-341 VVRDITEKRMSEQL
+341 VIRDVTDKRMSEQL

-397 ILTESKRMST
+397 ILTEAKRMST

-413 EISSLENKTVIEEVA
+413 EISSLENKTTAEEA
-428 ECRLSEICTAVKECL
+428 TDCKLSEICTAVKECL
-443 EPAAQAKNVTINI
+443 EPTAAAKNVTIEL
-456 SGEGFSV
+456 SGDGFTV

-477 VSNAVKYNKEGGKVD
+477 VSNAVKYNKDGGKVE
-492 ITLRNVGEI
+492 ITLHDVGEI
-501 GCIYVQDNGIGIPKD
+501 GCIYVKDNGIGIPKE
-516 SLGRVFERFYRVD
+516 SLNRVFERFYRVD

-556 VTLDSELGK
+556 VTIDSELGK

-572 LPIARLEDEKKNK
+572 LPIAKNIAE

>member
-47 IKEIYEDEQEH
+47 IRVIYEDETDH
-58 DYELANRLSSLIG
+58 DYDLANRLSSLVG

-78 NSSGEVFVD
+78 NKDGTVFVD
-87 TYIDGEPGDDH
+87 TYIDGEPDDNH
-98 SDREE
+98 STREE
-103 VREALRSGSGVS
+103 IKQAELTGSGVA
-115 VRYSETLGKNQ
+115 VRYSKTLGKNQ
-126 IYAAMKVKNGDVI
+126 IYAAMKVKDDDII

-148 LDFASMFI
+148 MDFASMFI
-156 APMLIAAALGIVAGI
+156 APMLIAAAIGIIAGL

-182 KPIDSVSVAMGNMKA
+182 KPINSISKAMSGMKYVGDEKISA
-197 IDGSDADSYEE
+197 ELEE
-208 IPVHKYPELDEFV
+208 IPSHKYPEL
-221 TMFNFMR
+221 
-228 KNIRE
+228 
-233 NMKTLENEREKER
+233 EKER
-246 FILDS
+246 FILES

-268 NRAGLKLLGGS
+268 NRAGLKLLGASEESGAS
-279 DEQHSVSVPE
+279 TVPE
-289 LVRKPELISGAETA
+289 LARKPEMISGAEKA
-303 VAEDKTVS
+303 ANEDRTVTIES
-311 LEATV
+311 TV
-316 DGRILMVQIF
+316 DGRILLVQVF

-341 VVRDITEKRMSEQL
+341 VIRDVTDKRMSEQL

-397 ILTESKRMST
+397 ILTEAKRMST

-413 EISSLENKTVIEEVA
+413 EISSLENKTTAEEVTD
-428 ECRLSEICTAVKECL
+428 CKLSEICTAVKECL
-443 EPAAQAKNVTINI
+443 EPAACAKNVTIEL
-456 SGEGFSV
+456 SGDSFTV

-477 VSNAVKYNKEGGKVD
+477 VSNAIKYNKDGGRVE
-492 ITLRNVGEI
+492 ITLHDVGEI
-501 GCIYVQDNGIGIPKD
+501 GCIYVRDNGIGIPKE
-516 SLGRVFERFYRVD
+516 SLNRVFERFYRVD

-572 LPIARLEDEKKNK
+572 LPIVKNIME

>member
-47 IKEIYEDEQEH
+47 IREIYEDEPNH
-58 DYELANRLSSLIG
+58 DYDLANRLSSLIG

-78 NSSGEVFVD
+78 NKEGTVFVD
-87 TYIDGEPGDDH
+87 TYIDGEPDDNH
-98 SDREE
+98 NNREE
-103 VREALRSGSGVS
+103 IKQAELTGSGVA
-115 VRYSETLGKNQ
+115 VRYSKTLGKNQ
-126 IYAAMKVKNGDVI
+126 IYAAMKVKDDDII

-148 LDFASMFI
+148 MDFASMFI
-156 APMLIAAALGIVAGI
+156 APMLIAAAIGIITGL

-182 KPIDSVSVAMGNMKA
+182 KPINSISEAMSSMKYVGDDKVTA
-197 IDGSDADSYEE
+197 ELEE
-208 IPVHKYPELDEFV
+208 IPAHKYPELDEFV

-228 KNIRE
+228 KSIQD

-246 FILDS
+246 FILES
-251 LQDGVILYDNDL
+251 LQDGVILYGNDL

-268 NRAGLKLLGGS
+268 NRAGLKLLGAS
-279 DEQHSVSVPE
+279 ADSRISTIPE
-289 LVRKPELISGAETA
+289 LARKPEIISGAEKA
-303 VAEDKTVS
+303 ANEDKTVTIDS
-311 LEATV
+311 TV
-316 DGRILMVQIF
+316 DGRILLVQVF

-341 VVRDITEKRMSEQL
+341 VIRDVTDKRMSEQL

-397 ILTESKRMST
+397 ILTEAKRMST

-413 EISSLENKTVIEEVA
+413 EISSLENKTAAEEVTD
-428 ECRLSEICTAVKECL
+428 CKLLEICTAVKECL
-443 EPAAQAKNVTINI
+443 EPTAAAKNVTIDL
-456 SGEGFSV
+456 SGDGFTV
-463 RAAYKHIY
+463 CAAYKHIY

-477 VSNAVKYNKEGGKVD
+477 VSNAIKYNKDGGKVE
-492 ITLRNVGEI
+492 ITLHDVGEI
-501 GCIYVQDNGIGIPKD
+501 GCIYVKDNGIGIPKE
-516 SLGRVFERFYRVD
+516 SLSRVFERFYRVD

-556 VTLDSELGK
+556 VTIDSELGK

-572 LPIARLEDEKKNK
+572 LPIAKNIAE

>member
-47 IKEIYEDEQEH
+47 IREIYEDEPNH
-58 DYELANRLSSLIG
+58 DYDLANRLSSLIG

-78 NSSGEVFVD
+78 NKEGTVFVD
-87 TYIDGEPGDDH
+87 TYIDGEPNDNH
-98 SDREE
+98 NNREE
-103 VREALRSGSGVS
+103 IKQAELTGSGVA
-115 VRYSETLGKNQ
+115 VRYSKTLGKNQ
-126 IYAAMKVKNGDVI
+126 IYAAMKVKDDDII

-148 LDFASMFI
+148 MDFASMFI
-156 APMLIAAALGIVAGI
+156 APMLIAAAIGIIAGL

-182 KPIDSVSVAMGNMKA
+182 KPINSISEAMSSMKYVGDDKVTA
-197 IDGSDADSYEE
+197 ELEE
-208 IPVHKYPELDEFV
+208 IPAHKYPELDEFV

-228 KNIRE
+228 KSIQD

-246 FILDS
+246 FILES
-251 LQDGVILYDNDL
+251 LQDGVILYGNDL

-268 NRAGLKLLGGS
+268 NRAGLKLLGAS
-279 DEQHSVSVPE
+279 ADSRISTIPE
-289 LVRKPELISGAETA
+289 LARKPEIISGAEKA
-303 VAEDKTVS
+303 ANEDKTVTIDS
-311 LEATV
+311 TV
-316 DGRILMVQIF
+316 DGRILLVQVF

-341 VVRDITEKRMSEQL
+341 VIRDVTDKRMSEQL

-397 ILTESKRMST
+397 ILTEAKRMST

-413 EISSLENKTVIEEVA
+413 EISSLENKTAAEEVTD
-428 ECRLSEICTAVKECL
+428 CKLLEICTAVKECL
-443 EPAAQAKNVTINI
+443 EPTAAAKNVTIDL
-456 SGEGFSV
+456 SGDGFTV

-477 VSNAVKYNKEGGKVD
+477 VSNAIKYNKDGGKVEIKLHD
-492 ITLRNVGEI
+492 VGEI
-501 GCIYVQDNGIGIPKD
+501 GCIYVKDNGIGIPKE
-516 SLGRVFERFYRVD
+516 SLSRVFERFYRVD

-556 VTLDSELGK
+556 VTIDSELGK

-572 LPIARLEDEKKNK
+572 LPIAKNIAE

>member
-47 IKEIYEDEQEH
+47 IREIYEDEPNH
-58 DYELANRLSSLIG
+58 DYDLANRLSSLIG

-78 NSSGEVFVD
+78 NKDGTVFVD
-87 TYIDGEPGDDH
+87 TYIDGEPDDNH
-98 SDREE
+98 NNREE
-103 VREALRSGSGVS
+103 IKQAELTGSGVA
-115 VRYSETLGKNQ
+115 VRYSKTLGKNQ
-126 IYAAMKVKNGDVI
+126 IYAAMKVKDDDII

-148 LDFASMFI
+148 MDFASMFI
-156 APMLIAAALGIVAGI
+156 APMLIAAAIGIIAGL

-182 KPIDSVSVAMGNMKA
+182 KPINSISKAMSSMKYVGNDKMTA
-197 IDGSDADSYEE
+197 ELEE
-208 IPVHKYPELDEFV
+208 IPSHKYPELDEFV

-228 KNIRE
+228 KSIQD

-246 FILDS
+246 FILES

-268 NRAGLKLLGGS
+268 NRAGLKLLG
-279 DEQHSVSVPE
+279 VPE
-289 LVRKPELISGAETA
+289 DSRISTIPELARKPEIISGAEKA
-303 VAEDKTVS
+303 ANEDKTVTIDS
-311 LEATV
+311 TV
-316 DGRILMVQIF
+316 DGRILLVQVF

-341 VVRDITEKRMSEQL
+341 VIRDVTDKRMSEQL

-397 ILTESKRMST
+397 ILTEAKRMST

-413 EISSLENKTVIEEVA
+413 EISSLENKTAAEEVTD
-428 ECRLSEICTAVKECL
+428 CKLSEICTAVKECL
-443 EPAAQAKNVTINI
+443 EPTAAAKNVTIDL
-456 SGEGFSV
+456 SGDGFTV

-477 VSNAVKYNKEGGKVD
+477 VSNAVKYNKDGGKVE
-492 ITLRNVGEI
+492 ITLHDVGEI
-501 GCIYVQDNGIGIPKD
+501 GCIYVKDNGIGIPKE
-516 SLGRVFERFYRVD
+516 SLNRVFERFYRVD

-556 VTLDSELGK
+556 VNIDSELGK

-572 LPIARLEDEKKNK
+572 LPIAKNIAE

>member
-47 IKEIYEDEQEH
+47 IREIYEDEPNH
-58 DYELANRLSSLIG
+58 DYDLANRLSSLIG
-71 NARVSFI
+71 DARVSFI
-78 NSSGEVFVD
+78 NKDGTVFVD
-87 TYIDGEPGDDH
+87 TYIDGEPDDNH
-98 SDREE
+98 NNREE
-103 VREALRSGSGVS
+103 IKQAELIGSGVA
-115 VRYSETLGKNQ
+115 VRYSKTLGKNQ
-126 IYAAMKVKNGDVI
+126 IYAAMKVKDDDII

-148 LDFASMFI
+148 MDFASMFI
-156 APMLIAAALGIVAGI
+156 VPMLIAAAIGIVAGL

-182 KPIDSVSVAMGNMKA
+182 KPINSISEAMSSMKYVGDDKVTA
-197 IDGSDADSYEE
+197 ELEE
-208 IPVHKYPELDEFV
+208 IPAHKYPELDEFV

-228 KNIRE
+228 KSIQD

-246 FILDS
+246 FILES

-268 NRAGLKLLGGS
+268 NRAGLKLLGAS
-279 DEQHSVSVPE
+279 DDSRISTVPE
-289 LVRKPELISGAETA
+289 LARKPEIIGGAEKA
-303 VAEDKTVS
+303 ANEDKMVNVES
-311 LEATV
+311 TV
-316 DGRILMVQIF
+316 DGRILLVQIF

-341 VVRDITEKRMSEQL
+341 VIRDVTDKRMSEQL

-397 ILTESKRMST
+397 ILTEAKRMST

-413 EISSLENKTVIEEVA
+413 EISSLENKTTAEEITD
-428 ECRLSEICTAVKECL
+428 CKLSEICTAVKECL
-443 EPAAQAKNVTINI
+443 EPTAAAKNVTIDL
-456 SGEGFSV
+456 SGDGFTV
-463 RAAYKHIY
+463 HAAYKHIY

-477 VSNAVKYNKEGGKVD
+477 VSNAVKYNKDGGRVE
-492 ITLRNVGEI
+492 ITLHNVGEI
-501 GCIYVQDNGIGIPKD
+501 GCIYVKDNGIGIPKE
-516 SLGRVFERFYRVD
+516 SLSRVFERFYRVD

-556 VTLDSELGK
+556 VTIDSELGN

-572 LPIARLEDEKKNK
+572 LPIAKNITE

>member
-58 DYELANRLSSLIG
+58 DYELAGRLSSLIG

-87 TYIDGEPGDDH
+87 TYIDGEPDDDH

-103 VREALRSGSGVS
+103 VLEAQKKGSGVS
-115 VRYSETLGKNQ
+115 VRYSKTLGKNQ

-156 APMLIAAALGIVAGI
+156 APMLIAAAIGIVAGI

-182 KPIDSVSVAMGNMKA
+182 KPIDSVSVAMGNMKD
-197 IDGSDADSYEE
+197 IDGSYADSYEE

-263 SVISI
+263 SVVSI

-279 DEQHSVSVPE
+279 YEHLSVSVPE

-316 DGRILMVQIF
+316 EGRILMVQIF

-355 KADFFANAGHELKTP
+355 KSDFFANAGHELKTP

-397 ILTESKRMST
+397 ILTEAKRMST

-413 EISSLENKTVIEEVA
+413 EISSLENKTVIEEVT

-516 SLGRVFERFYRVD
+516 SLSRVFERFYRVD

-572 LPIARLEDEKKNK
+572 LPIARLEDE